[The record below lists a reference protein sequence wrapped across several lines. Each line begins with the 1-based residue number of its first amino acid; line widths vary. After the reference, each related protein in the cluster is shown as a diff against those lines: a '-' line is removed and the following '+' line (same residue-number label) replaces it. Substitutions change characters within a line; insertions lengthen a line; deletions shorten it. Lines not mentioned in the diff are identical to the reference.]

1 MIAFRRLSSGP
12 TLPDLIR
19 AAAAE
24 DAVRIAQM
32 MPLEVWCRPATI
44 CALRSR
50 PRLSAPWPGV
60 SGPSVSGP
68 SVSGP
73 SLSGPSLSGPS
84 ALPQA
89 RSAAVMTEIR
99 AWTGAAEIV
108 LRATRLCNR
117 AGLLSPEGVGAGF
130 RWSSWLIRRGMRTW
144 QRTRPMKSS
153 KPSR

>member
-44 CALRSR
+44 CALRNR
-50 PRLSAPWPGV
+50 PRLLAPWPGV
-60 SGPSVSGP
+60 YGPSVYGPSVSGP
-68 SVSGP
+68 S
-73 SLSGPSLSGPS
+73 
-84 ALPQA
+84 ALHQA

-130 RWSSWLIRRGMRTW
+130 RWSSWLIRRGMQTW

-153 KPSR
+153 KPRR

>member
-60 SGPSVSGP
+60 SGPSVYGP
-68 SVSGP
+68 SV
-73 SLSGPSLSGPS
+73 SGPS

-130 RWSSWLIRRGMRTW
+130 RWSSWLIRRGMQTW

-153 KPSR
+153 KLRR

>member
-24 DAVRIAQM
+24 DAIRIAQM

-44 CALRSR
+44 CALRGH
-50 PRLSAPWPGV
+50 PGLYM
-60 SGPSVSGP
+60 SWPSVSGP

-73 SLSGPSLSGPS
+73 SV
-84 ALPQA
+84 LPQA
-89 RSAAVMTEIR
+89 RSSTVLTEIH
-99 AWTGAAEIV
+99 AWTMAAEIV
-108 LRATRLCNR
+108 LRITRLCHR

-130 RWSSWLIRRGMRTW
+130 RWSFWLTRRGMQTW
-144 QRTRPMKSS
+144 RRTRPTKSS
-153 KPSR
+153 RPPR